1 MAARTSIPASRQAWR
16 VAQARATAAS
26 IPASSSSGNVASSR
40 PVAGSMDLS
49 TLSNHATIQQVARA
63 PEKRRLDRPAVPPS
77 ITPDP
82 VGDGRRRVVIE
93 AVTPEID
100 GGRFPA
106 KRALGER
113 VSVEADVFA
122 DGHDAVSCM
131 LRWRHES
138 SQLWNDVPMVPLV
151 NDRRRGEFMVGELG
165 RYFYTIR
172 GWVDAFETWSR
183 QFAKRVEA
191 GQDITLEVEVAARM
205 IEAAAGRAD
214 SSDSNRLRAYAAAI
228 RKRRTAAS
236 TALSDELAQL
246 MDRHADKSLAVT
258 YPKELEVIVDPERAR
273 FSAWYELFPHSAGD
287 LGKHGT
293 FRDVERRLVEVAEM
307 GFDVLYLPPIH
318 PIGRSHRK
326 GANNSVTAGPDEPG
340 SPWAIGSEEG
350 GHKSVNPRLGT
361 LDDFRH
367 VLQAAGE
374 HGIQVA
380 LDIAFQCSP
389 DHPYT
394 REHPEW
400 FKHRPDGAIQ
410 YAENPPKKYEDIFP
424 FDFETE
430 SWRELWE
437 ELLSIVV
444 FWIDQGVTVFRIDN
458 PHTKPFAFWAWLIGE
473 IKREHPEVILLSEA
487 FTRPKVMYR
496 LAKLGFTQ
504 SYTYFAWRN
513 TAAELS
519 QYFTELSQPPIRE
532 YFRPNLWVNTPDILT
547 EYLQNG
553 GRPAFAARLI
563 LAATLGASYGIYG
576 PAFELCE
583 GRAREPG
590 SEEYLDSEKYQ
601 IRSWDRDSTD
611 SLREL
616 VTLVNKVRHDNPALQ
631 SDRGLRFHPTEND
644 HLIAYTK
651 STPDLADVVLTVV
664 NVDPHHT
671 QAGMVTLPLEELG
684 IRRDRGFQAHELLS
698 GARYLWNGPRNFV
711 EINPHAI
718 PAQIFR
724 FRRRIRSE
732 HDFEY
737 FL

>member
-1 MAARTSIPASRQAWR
+1 
-16 VAQARATAAS
+16 
-26 IPASSSSGNVASSR
+26 
-40 PVAGSMDLS
+40 MDFS
-49 TLSNHATIQQVARA
+49 TLSNHATIQHMARA
-63 PEKRRLDRPAVPPS
+63 PVKRRLERPTVLKA
-77 ITPDP
+77 ITPDG
-82 VGDGRRRVVIE
+82 VADGRRRVVIE
-93 AVTPEID
+93 SVAPEID

-106 KRALGER
+106 KRTLGER
-113 VSVEADVFA
+113 VTVEADVFA
-122 DGHDAVSCM
+122 DGHDALSCV
-131 LRWRHES
+131 LRWRHQS
-138 SQLWNDVPMVPLV
+138 SQLWNDVPMVPVV
-151 NDRRRGEFMVGELG
+151 NDRWRGVFMVGELG
-165 RYFYTIR
+165 RYLYTIQ
-172 GWVDAFETWSR
+172 GWVNAFETWSR
-183 QFAKRVEA
+183 QFAKRIEA
-191 GQDITLEVEVAARM
+191 GQDITLELEIAARM

-214 SSDSNRLRAYAAAI
+214 GSDSNRLQAYATSVRKGRAAA
-228 RKRRTAAS
+228 TAA
-236 TALSDELAQL
+236 LGGELAQL
-246 MDRHADKSLAVT
+246 MDRYADKSLAVT
-258 YPKELEVIVDPERAR
+258 YPKELEVAVDPERAR
-273 FSAWYELFPHSAGD
+273 FSTWYELFPRSAGEP
-287 LGKHGT
+287 GKHGT
-293 FRDVERRLVEVAEM
+293 FRDVERRLPEIAEM

-326 GANNSVTAGPDEPG
+326 GANNSVKAGPDEPG
-340 SPWAIGSEEG
+340 SPWAIGSPEG
-350 GHKSVNPRLGT
+350 GHKSVNPQLGT
-361 LDDFRH
+361 LDDFH
-367 VLQAAGE
+367 HLLGAAGK

-380 LDIAFQCSP
+380 IDIAFQCSP

-394 REHPEW
+394 HEHPEW
-400 FKHRPDGAIQ
+400 FKHRADGTIQ
-410 YAENPPKKYEDIFP
+410 YAENPPKKYEDIVP

-430 SWRELWE
+430 AWRELWD

-444 FWIDQGVTVFRIDN
+444 FWIDQGVTILRVDN
-458 PHTKPFAFWAWLIGE
+458 PHTKPFAFWEWLIGE
-473 IKREHPEVILLSEA
+473 VKREHPDVILLAEA

-513 TAAELS
+513 TPAELA
-519 QYFTELSQPPIRE
+519 QYFTELSQPPVRE
-532 YFRPNLWVNTPDILT
+532 YFRPNLWLNTPDILT
-547 EYLQNG
+547 EYLQTG

-583 GRAREPG
+583 ARAREPG

-601 IRSWDRDSTD
+601 TRSWDRDSPD

-616 VTLVNKVRHDNPALQ
+616 ITLVNKVRHDNPALQ

-671 QAGMVTLPLEELG
+671 QAGMVTLPIEELG
-684 IRRDRGFQAHELLS
+684 IRRDRGYQAHELLS
-698 GARYLWNGPRNFV
+698 GARYLWSGPRNFV

>member
-1 MAARTSIPASRQAWR
+1 LP
-16 VAQARATAAS
+16 
-26 IPASSSSGNVASSR
+26 
-40 PVAGSMDLS
+40 
-49 TLSNHATIQQVARA
+49 TI
-63 PEKRRLDRPAVPPS
+63 K
-77 ITPDP
+77 PDP
-82 VGDGRRRVVIE
+82 IGDGRRRVVIE

-100 GGRFPA
+100 AGRFPA
-106 KRALGER
+106 RRAVGER
-113 VSVEADVFA
+113 VTVEADVFA
-122 DGHDAVSCM
+122 DGHDALSCL
-131 LRWRHES
+131 LRWRHQS
-138 SQLWNDVPMVPLV
+138 SSLWNEVPMLPLV
-151 NDRRRGEFMVGELG
+151 NDRWRAEFMVGELG
-165 RYFYTIR
+165 RFFYTIQ

-191 GQDITLEVEVAARM
+191 GQDITPELEVAAGM
-205 IEAAAGRAD
+205 IEAAAERAD
-214 SSDSNRLRAYAAAI
+214 GSDSNRLKSYAAAV
-228 RKRRTAAS
+228 RKGRAAAS
-236 TALSDELAQL
+236 AALGGELAQL
-246 MDRHADKSLAVT
+246 MDRYADKTLAVT
-258 YPKELEVIVDPERAR
+258 YAKELEVVVDPEQAR
-273 FSAWYELFPHSAGD
+273 FSAWYELFPRSAGD
-287 LGKHGT
+287 PGAGRAQGAPSAVHGT
-293 FRDVERRLVEVAEM
+293 FRDVERRLPEIAGM

-318 PIGRSHRK
+318 PIGKTHRK

-350 GHKSVNPRLGT
+350 GHKSINPRLGT
-361 LDDFRH
+361 LDDFQH
-367 VLQAAGE
+367 LMKAARE
-374 HGIQVA
+374 HGMQVA
-380 LDIAFQCSP
+380 LDLAFQCSP

-400 FKHRPDGAIQ
+400 FKHRPDGSIQ
-410 YAENPPKKYEDIFP
+410 YAENPPKKYEDILP
-424 FDFETE
+424 FDFESA
-430 SWRELWE
+430 SWRELWN

-444 FWIDQGVTVFRIDN
+444 YWIDQGVTVFRVDN
-458 PHTKPFAFWAWLIGE
+458 PHTKPFGFWEWLIGE
-473 IKREHPEVILLSEA
+473 VKREQPDVILLAEA
-487 FTRPKVMYR
+487 FTRPKVMFR

-513 TAAELS
+513 TAAELA
-519 QYFTELSQPPIRE
+519 QYFTELSQPPIRD
-532 YFRPNLWVNTPDILT
+532 YFRPSLWPNTPDILT

-563 LAATLGASYGIYG
+563 LAATLGANYGIYG

-583 GRAREPG
+583 ARAREPG

-601 IRSWDRDSTD
+601 IRSWDPDGPD

-616 VTLVNKVRHDNPALQ
+616 ITLVNKVRRENPAFQ
-631 SDRGLRFHPTEND
+631 SDRGITFHPTEND
-644 HLIAYTK
+644 HLVAYTK

-684 IRRDRGFQAHELLS
+684 IRRDRGYQAHELLS

>member
-1 MAARTSIPASRQAWR
+1 
-16 VAQARATAAS
+16 
-26 IPASSSSGNVASSR
+26 
-40 PVAGSMDLS
+40 MDFS
-49 TLSNHATIQQVARA
+49 TPSNHATIQHVAR
-63 PEKRRLDRPAVPPS
+63 PPVRRRLDRPSVLPS
-77 ITPDP
+77 ITPER
-82 VGDGRRRVVIE
+82 VADGRRRVVIE
-93 AVTPEID
+93 GVTPEID

-106 KRALGER
+106 KRAIGER
-113 VSVEADVFA
+113 VIVEADIFA
-122 DGHDAVSCM
+122 DGHDALSCV
-131 LRWRHES
+131 LRWRHQS
-138 SQLWNDVPMVPLV
+138 SQLWNDVPMVPVV
-151 NDRRRGEFMVGELG
+151 NDRWRGEFMVGEVG
-165 RYFYTIR
+165 RYLYTIQ
-172 GWVDAFETWSR
+172 GWVAAFETWSR
-183 QFAKRVEA
+183 QFAKRIEA
-191 GQDITLEVEVAARM
+191 GQDIKLELEVAARM
-205 IEAAAGRAD
+205 IEGAADRAD
-214 SSDSNRLRAYAAAI
+214 GSDSNQLKSYAASV
-228 RKRRTAAS
+228 RKSRAAAS
-236 TALSDELAQL
+236 AALGDELTQL
-246 MDRHADKSLAVT
+246 MDRYADRSLGLT
-258 YPKELEVIVDPERAR
+258 NTKELEVVVDPERAR
-273 FSAWYELFPHSAGD
+273 FSAWYELFPRSAGEP
-287 LGKHGT
+287 GKHGT
-293 FRDVERRLVEVAEM
+293 LRVVEGRLPEIAEM
-307 GFDVLYLPPIH
+307 GFDVLYLSPIH

-350 GHKSVNPRLGT
+350 GHKSVNPQLGT
-361 LDDFRH
+361 LDDFH
-367 VLQAAGE
+367 HLLEAAGK
-374 HGIQVA
+374 HGIEVA

-400 FKHRPDGAIQ
+400 FKHRPDGTIQ
-410 YAENPPKKYEDIFP
+410 YAENPPKKYEDILP

-430 SWRELWE
+430 AWRELWD
-437 ELLSIVV
+437 ELLSIVLYWV
-444 FWIDQGVTVFRIDN
+444 DQGVSVFRIDN
-458 PHTKPFAFWAWLIGE
+458 PHTKPFGFWEWLIGE
-473 IKREHPEVILLSEA
+473 VKRQHPDVILLSEA

-513 TAAELS
+513 TAAELV
-519 QYFTELSQPPIRE
+519 QYFTELSQPTVRE
-532 YFRPNLWVNTPDILT
+532 YFRPNLWPNTPDILT
-547 EYLQNG
+547 EYLQTG

-601 IRSWDRDSTD
+601 IRSWDRDSPD

-616 VTLVNKVRHDNPALQ
+616 ITLVNKVRHENPALQ

-671 QAGMVTLPLEELG
+671 QAGMVTLPIEELG
-684 IRRDRGFQAHELLS
+684 IRRDRGYQAHELLS
-698 GARYLWNGPRNFV
+698 GARYLWNGPRNYV